1 MRYSCLFKVLIRG
14 GARKATRRKPFSR
27 VIYIRISR
35 IGEEL
40 IRGFVRSRS
49 TLTEE
54 VSTTEGERSRL
65 AVKVKP
71 RTLNYIKFQSDQ
83 L

>member
-1 MRYSCLFKVLIRG
+1 VRYSRLFKVLIRG
-14 GARKATRRKPFSR
+14 GTRKVTRRKPISR

-54 VSTTEGERSRL
+54 VRTTEGERIRL
-65 AVKVKP
+65 AVKVRP
-71 RTLNYIKFQSDQ
+71 RTLNHIKFQSDQ